1 MKILFFDQSTGAS
14 GDKINAALFSLHND
28 MDLFGSVISALDL
41 TGVRIEIKKES
52 DHGIAAA
59 RFLVKQDKKDH
70 CPRDL
75 NSITRL
81 IEGSKLDSSVKDLS
95 VSIFRTLAE
104 AEAKVHNTTVED
116 IHLHEVG
123 AVDAIADIA
132 CASAQICRIKPKKIY
147 STPFYLAKGGTANS
161 SHGVIPVPV
170 PAVLEIVKGLPV
182 KTKEIYEEITTPT
195 GAAIIRTVTDI
206 YMWPENYTLLN
217 TGYGLGSKRFG
228 FPNTFRAIEADIT
241 AMPGTEELFMIETNI
256 DDMNPQI
263 IPEVMEGLFGIG
275 ARDVFV
281 TNILMKK
288 SRPGLLI
295 SVLLERNLIEKAL
308 DYIFRSTSTI
318 GIRYYPVNR
327 AALKRDSKI
336 KNTGAGSIRFKE
348 VLLQDG
354 SKKEFPEFEDVR
366 KKAQE
371 LGIPVYQ
378 VYSRL

>member
-1 MKILFFDQSTGAS
+1 MKILFFDQSSGVS
-14 GDKINAALFSLHND
+14 GDKINAALFNLHND
-28 MDLFGSVISALDL
+28 LDFIDSVINALDL
-41 TGVRIEIKKES
+41 TGVKIEIKKQS
-52 DHGIAAA
+52 DDGIAAL
-59 RFLVKQDKKDH
+59 RFLVKQDQKDH
-70 CPRDL
+70 HPRNL

-81 IEGSKLDSSVKDLS
+81 IEGSKLDSSVKDLA
-95 VSIFRTLAE
+95 VSIFRTLAA
-104 AEAKVHNTTVED
+104 AEANVHDTPIED

-123 AVDAIADIA
+123 AVDAIADIV
-132 CASAQICRIKPKKIY
+132 CASAQICRIKPEKIY
-147 STPFYLAKGGTANS
+147 STPFYLAQGGTANT

-182 KTKEIYEEITTPT
+182 RTKEIREEITTPT

-206 YMWPENYTLLN
+206 YAWPDNYTLLN

-228 FPNTFRAIEADIT
+228 FPNTLRAIEAEIME
-241 AMPGTEELFMIETNI
+241 MPGTEELFMIETNI

-263 IPEVMEGLFGIG
+263 MPEVMEGLFGIG

-295 SVLLERNLIEKAL
+295 SVLIERNHIEETL

-318 GIRYYPVNR
+318 GIRYFPVNR
-327 AALKRDSKI
+327 TALKRDSKI
-336 KNTGAGSIRFKE
+336 KKTGVGSIRFKE
-348 VLLQDG
+348 VLLPNG
-354 SKKEFPEFEDVR
+354 SKKQFPEFEDVR

-378 VYSRL
+378 VYTRL

>member
-28 MDLFGSVISALDL
+28 LDLFGSVISALDL

-52 DHGIAAA
+52 DHGITAA

-75 NSITRL
+75 NSITGL
-81 IEGSKLDSSVKDLS
+81 IEGSKLDSSVKDLA

-104 AEAKVHNTTVED
+104 AEAKVHDTTVED

-132 CASAQICRIKPKKIY
+132 CASAQICRIKPGKIY
-147 STPFYLAKGGTANS
+147 STPFHLAQGGTANS
-161 SHGVIPVPV
+161 RHGVIPVPV

-182 KTKEIYEEITTPT
+182 KTKDIWEEITTPT

-206 YMWPENYTLLN
+206 YAWPENYTLLN
-217 TGYGLGSKRFG
+217 TGYGLGEKRFD
-228 FPNTFRAIEADIT
+228 FPNTLRAIEAEIT
-241 AMPGTEELFMIETNI
+241 AMPGTEELFMIETNM

-295 SVLLERNLIEKAL
+295 SVLLERNLIEEVL

-327 AALKRDSKI
+327 AALKRNSKI

-348 VLLQDG
+348 VLLPDG
-354 SKKEFPEFEDVR
+354 SKKEFPEFEDIR

-378 VYSRL
+378 VYGRL